1 MKIDITMRFQTSNPA
16 EDDQNGF
23 LKEMSDLPE
32 LASKMH
38 IRWLTVAY
46 NLCFRSDVFIWPLW
60 EATCVWYLHSL
71 SGIYLFI
78 SLFIHIHVHIKEGT
92 EQER

>member
-1 MKIDITMRFQTSNPA
+1 MFVINQIITGKSGELTLGLRT
-16 EDDQNGF
+16 
-23 LKEMSDLPE
+23 LCDLPE
-32 LASKMH
+32 LAPKTH

-60 EATCVWYLHSL
+60 ETTCVWYLHSL

-78 SLFIHIHVHIKEGT
+78 SLFIHTHVHTKEGA
-92 EQER
+92 ERER